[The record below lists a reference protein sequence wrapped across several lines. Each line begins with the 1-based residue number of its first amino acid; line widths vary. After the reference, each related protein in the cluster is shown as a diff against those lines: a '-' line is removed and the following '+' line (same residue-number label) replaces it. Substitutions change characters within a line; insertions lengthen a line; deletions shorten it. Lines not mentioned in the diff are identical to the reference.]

1 MITPVL
7 DLLLDSKRKVEAS
20 QLAFDAMLTES
31 LKMLFLIAGETDPR
45 ALDAWHLA
53 SENGGAVIFD
63 LRKRRWGKTSAGDI
77 YYMKEGSAVRVGGQ
91 ALLWFCREGVEAFY
105 FDDDDDRGRGGNCG
119 WCLFSE
125 DKQISKQEE
134 DEDEAKEENG
144 NLH

>member
-7 DLLLDSKRKVEAS
+7 DFLLKSKGDLDKAT
-20 QLAFDAMLTES
+20 QAFDSMLTES
-31 LKMLFLIAGETDPR
+31 LKMLFSIAAETDPR
-45 ALDAWHLA
+45 AIDAWRLV
-53 SENGGAVIFD
+53 SKNGGTVIFD

-77 YYMKEGSAVRVGGQ
+77 YYMKAGSAVRVGGQ

-125 DKQISKQEE
+125 DKQISKQ
-134 DEDEAKEENG
+134 
-144 NLH
+144 

>member
-7 DLLLDSKRKVEAS
+7 DFLLKSKGDLDKAT
-20 QLAFDAMLTES
+20 QAFDSMLTES
-31 LKMLFLIAGETDPR
+31 LKMLFSIAAETDPR
-45 ALDAWHLA
+45 AIDAWRLV
-53 SENGGAVIFD
+53 SKNGGTVIFD

-77 YYMKEGSAVRVGGQ
+77 YYMKAGSAVRVGGQ

-134 DEDEAKEENG
+134 DEDEAKEGNG

>member
-7 DLLLDSKRKVEAS
+7 DFLLKSKGDLDKAT
-20 QLAFDAMLTES
+20 QAFDSMLTES
-31 LKMLFLIAGETDPR
+31 LKMLFSIAAETDPR
-45 ALDAWHLA
+45 AIDAWRLV
-53 SENGGAVIFD
+53 SKNGGTVIFD

-77 YYMKEGSAVRVGGQ
+77 YYMKAGSAVRVGGQ